1 MRKNFVAVLSAV
13 FILALTVSFIPGL
26 DKPTKADITKA
37 MKSKWE
43 KAATPLNP
51 KVTIDINEI
60 LLGTS
65 AKANYAQQL
74 QGVPKDVTVTTAKID
89 FTQNSF
95 FATETQKVRRI
106 TKAWVYR
113 DEFKQWTI
121 MNTATTYP
129 GN

>member
-1 MRKNFVAVLSAV
+1 MRKNFLAILSAV
-13 FILALTVSFIPGL
+13 LILSFTASFTAGG

-37 MKSKWE
+37 MKKMWE
-43 KAATPLNP
+43 KAATSQNP

-65 AKANYAQQL
+65 AKANYAQEL
-74 QGVPKDVTVTTAKID
+74 EGVPKGVTVTTAKID

-95 FATETQKVRRI
+95 YTTEIEKVRRI
-106 TKAWVYR
+106 TKALVYR
-113 DEFKQWTI
+113 DEFKQWAI
-121 MNTATTYP
+121 LNTATTYP

>member
-1 MRKNFVAVLSAV
+1 MNKNLLAVLSAV
-13 FILALTVSFIPGL
+13 LVLSITTSCIPAGG
-26 DKPTKADITKA
+26 KPTKADITKV
-37 MKSKWE
+37 MKNNWE
-43 KAATPLNP
+43 KAATSLTP

-60 LLGTS
+60 IIGTS
-65 AKANYAQQL
+65 AKANYAQEL
-74 QGVPKDVTVTTAKID
+74 EGVPKGATVTTAKID

-95 FATETQKVRRI
+95 YTNDTQKVRRI

-113 DEFKQWTI
+113 DEFKQWAV